1 MEITSITFLIPVIL
15 LGTLHPLLRA
25 LAWRQ
30 AALAGLNLVCAAIL
44 LRTWPAAAAL
54 LAFLASGYAM
64 ALLLRRRP
72 RRAYLAGYLL
82 LLVGTFAYLKNYSFL
97 ELLLPSGLLGRGLVW
112 VGISYMLFRQ
122 IHFLVDQYQGND
134 DPLDPWTYLH
144 YQISIF
150 SLVSGPI
157 TRYQDFHEDWHRL
170 EPTWASRAELLTAY
184 ARIWIGVIKVLA
196 LGALCNHLYILAE
209 PLWTAG
215 SSLTEL
221 QRWSRAACMFYAYPL
236 YIYFNFSGYC
246 DIVIGLGRLYGL
258 RVPENFHK
266 PFLSRNMIEFWT
278 RWHITLGAWI
288 KDYLYTPA
296 LRATLTWFPRTGA
309 NLAFAC
315 YFLAFFVAGV
325 WHGSSWNFV
334 LYGLLQGL
342 GVSAAKLWEMFL
354 TRWLGREGHQAYL
367 ASRPLRWAATGFNF
381 HYFCLTCVVFGL
393 NVPALRQLAA
403 TLTARP

>member
-1 MEITSITFLIPVIL
+1 
-15 LGTLHPLLRA
+15 
-25 LAWRQ
+25 
-30 AALAGLNLVCAAIL
+30 
-44 LRTWPAAAAL
+44 
-54 LAFLASGYAM
+54 
-64 ALLLRRRP
+64 
-72 RRAYLAGYLL
+72 
-82 LLVGTFAYLKNYSFL
+82 
-97 ELLLPSGLLGRGLVW
+97 
-112 VGISYMLFRQ
+112 
-122 IHFLVDQYQGND
+122 
-134 DPLDPWTYLH
+134 
-144 YQISIF
+144 
-150 SLVSGPI
+150 
-157 TRYQDFHEDWHRL
+157 
-170 EPTWASRAELLTAY
+170 
-184 ARIWIGVIKVLA
+184 
-196 LGALCNHLYILAE
+196 
-209 PLWTAG
+209 
-215 SSLTEL
+215 
-221 QRWSRAACMFYAYPL
+221 MFYAYPL